1 MLLCYTLLLSSSIS
15 SRARSARHAEIS
27 QDLEDLMKTS
37 LSSSPLARLLP
48 FLLIIAPAMVLLF
61 GQLRAL
67 GVWEP
72 WEAREILV
80 AMEYQARPAFD
91 PAIFEQNPSASGYNW
106 AVPTLDG
113 KPIAHSLLKT
123 WLVGAM
129 LPEAT
134 DDVRQVVGKLEQ
146 SARFPFAL
154 MMLSLLVATFVWLKK
169 RTSTIQAAAAA
180 GALMSMPVI
189 YLGAHNLA
197 TPLLFIVTTSGAL
210 IALFELTQKHTSRS
224 SWLLSAALA
233 TCLVLGV
240 LDQRLVSLMLVLA
253 VFAGYAILELPF
265 HDKKA
270 ALPGKKDIFA
280 AIALFPLLPALVF
293 AYLYLTADSY
303 ASLVTTLSQPF
314 ASQIMMLL
322 LPSTSIL
329 AALVLT
335 RKTSATRATLR
346 PQIALPFLLAIALVI
361 FLGYTYAEVNPTLL
375 KRGEIFSE
383 IPSLGFLL
391 GNDVSMESLAR
402 KHYRLDLWF
411 RQVGFATFPWA
422 ALIPAGL
429 AHLARNLRSPS
440 LDLDEDDAT
449 ERDIE
454 EAELP
459 SLPTPVAAS
468 LQRFLLAWAFIALF
482 FMAAA
487 STQNHYFYPALL
499 PLAAACGLLLGDIPF
514 WRFVRRARPIYPYL
528 VAMTAVA
535 IILMLGKDLERYPHR
550 FIEVYAEMPQ
560 KLELPEGFSWGKTYK
575 PMKYVMLLTII
586 ASFFGPLSW
595 FILQLESL
603 DSFKER
609 WRAFRKKESPLF
621 APITPKDSSPLEER
635 AHTRV
640 ALLEGDITPKSK
652 LATPLVHL
660 AQLIER
666 PSPRA
671 LLVTLMFIAFG
682 ILTLFSHIH
691 QATYHLS
698 QRHIFE
704 SYLESSDSDEKLVT
718 YQTPKASNS
727 LYLRDVPSLESTREF
742 IDRVKSEDR
751 FYAVVPRNKLATLNM
766 YTRQQLQQNL
776 HVLNAQSDK
785 LVLVSNQIEEGEED
799 QNFIAKHI
807 IEPTDTLPAE
817 IQHPVTYKA
826 TEEGEERV
834 TATFDD
840 QLEFLG
846 YSLNKKGARGGK
858 NAPLYRWGDS
868 IELTLYFRVKQRV
881 PANQQF
887 FVHIDT
893 QGNRLHGDHYPLNG
907 DFPTNTWLP
916 GDIIKDTHA
925 IPVESYSKVGQYS
938 LNFGFYTGSKR
949 MSIEPKR
956 AQRDNRIKIG
966 EIRVSR

>member
-1 MLLCYTLLLSSSIS
+1 
-15 SRARSARHAEIS
+15 
-27 QDLEDLMKTS
+27 MKTNAS
-37 LSSSPLARLLP
+37 PSPLTRFLP
-48 FLLIIAPAMVLLF
+48 FALIIVPAMILLF

-80 AMEYQARPAFD
+80 AMEYQSRPAFD
-91 PAIFEQNPSASGYNW
+91 AAIFEQNPSASGYNW

-123 WLVGAM
+123 WLIGAM

-134 DDVRQVVGKLEQ
+134 DDIRRVVGKLEQ
-146 SARFPFAL
+146 SARIPFAL
-154 MMLSLLVATFVWLKK
+154 MMLALIEATFAWLKQ
-169 RTSTIQAAAAA
+169 RTTTLQAAAAV

-197 TPLLFIVTTSGAL
+197 TPLLFILTTSGAL
-210 IALFELTQKHTSRS
+210 IALFELTREHTARHA
-224 SWLLSAALA
+224 WLLSALLA
-233 TCLVLGV
+233 TSLTLGV
-240 LDQRLVSLMLVLA
+240 LDQRLVSLLLVLA
-253 VFAGYAILELPF
+253 VFAGYTILELPLLR
-265 HDKKA
+265 DKRS
-270 ALPGKKDIFA
+270 LPNRRDIFG
-280 AIALFPLLPALVF
+280 ALTIFPALPALAM
-293 AYLYLTADSY
+293 AYLYLGADSY
-303 ASLVTTLSQPF
+303 ASLVDTLSQPF
-314 ASQIMMLL
+314 ASQLMMLL
-322 LPSTSIL
+322 FPSASIL
-329 AALVLT
+329 AALWLT
-335 RKTSATRATLR
+335 RKTPTTRALLS
-346 PQIALPFLLAIALVI
+346 PQVALPLLLAIGLTL

-375 KRGEIFSE
+375 KRGEIFGE

-391 GNDVSMESLAR
+391 GHDVALDSLAR

-411 RQVGFATFPWA
+411 RQIGFATFPWA

-440 LDLDEDDAT
+440 LDAEHDTDQ
-449 ERDIE
+449 E
-454 EAELP
+454 EADLP
-459 SLPTPVAAS
+459 PLPTPVAAS
-468 LQRFLLAWAFIALF
+468 LQRFLLSWAFVTLF

-499 PLAAACGLLLGDIPF
+499 PLAAGCGLLLGDAPF
-514 WRFVRRARPIYPYL
+514 WTFVRRARPIYPYL
-528 VAMTAVA
+528 VGMTAVA
-535 IILMLGKDLERYPHR
+535 VILMLGKDLERYPHR
-550 FIEVYAEMPQ
+550 FIEVYAQMPQ

-575 PMKYVMLLTII
+575 PMKYVMLLTLI

-595 FILQLESL
+595 GILQLESIDAL
-603 DSFKER
+603 RAR
-609 WRAFRKKESPLF
+609 WRAFREKKSPLF
-621 APITPKDSSPLEER
+621 APITPADSSPLEER
-635 AHTRV
+635 ARQRA
-640 ALLEGDITPKSK
+640 ALLDGDLQPKQ
-652 LATPLVHL
+652 PLTAPLLHL

-671 LLVTLMFIAFG
+671 MLVTLIFIAFG
-682 ILTLFSHIH
+682 VSTLFSYVH

-704 SYLESSDSDEKLVT
+704 SYLTSSEPDEKLVT
-718 YQTPKASNS
+718 YQTPKTSNS
-727 LYLRDVPSLESTREF
+727 LYLRDVPSLESTRDF
-742 IDRVKSEDR
+742 IDRVKSDER

-785 LVLVSNQIEEGEED
+785 LVLVSNQLKEGEED
-799 QNFIAKHI
+799 QNFIARRI
-807 IEPTDTLPAE
+807 LDPSDTLPAE
-817 IQHPVTYKA
+817 IQHPVTYKV
-826 TEEGEERV
+826 TKESEERV

-846 YSLNKKGARGGK
+846 YSLNKKGARGGQ
-858 NAPLYRWGDS
+858 NAPLYKWGEA

-893 QGNRLHGDHYPLNG
+893 QGNRLHGDHYPLDG

-916 GDIIKDTHA
+916 GDIVKDIHT

-949 MSIEPKR
+949 MSVEPGK
-956 AQRDNRIKIG
+956 AHRDNRIKIG
-966 EIRVSR
+966 EVRVVR